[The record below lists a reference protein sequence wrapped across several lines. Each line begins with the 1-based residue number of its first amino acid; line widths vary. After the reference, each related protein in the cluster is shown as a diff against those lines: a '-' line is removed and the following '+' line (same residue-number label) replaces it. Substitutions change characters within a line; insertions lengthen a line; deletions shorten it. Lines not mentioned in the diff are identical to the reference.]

1 MSVRIETLV
10 RRAPG
15 PESKVLLDGVSLDVP
30 DGGFVALVGPS
41 GAGKTTLLRSVA
53 GLDAPE
59 SGHVVIDGRAVEGL
73 APRERNVGFVFQNYA
88 LFRHMT
94 VAKNIAFGL
103 DVLPRGQRP
112 SKADITARVA
122 ELLTLIQLPDLGQAY
137 PERLSGGQR
146 QRVALARALATR
158 PGLLLLDEPFG
169 ALDPV
174 VRRTVRA
181 WIRALHD
188 QLKLTT
194 ILVTHDQEEA
204 LDVAD
209 RVVVMQDGR
218 IVQDADPQ
226 TLEEEPAT
234 PFVMEFLGESLRFE
248 GQISSGQF
256 VPNQAHVGAFD
267 VQSLSDGPAV
277 AMIRPHEVRLHAM
290 REDGAAVRQI
300 GVRYG
305 LIRLSVN
312 LGVRTVEILQPEP
325 TASTFYDCGVQLD
338 IQEARLFR
346 DGKLARAAQ
355 EAETGQQHEMV
366 SAI

>member
-15 PESKVLLDGVSLDVP
+15 AAEKVLLRGVSLDVP

-41 GAGKTTLLRSVA
+41 GAGKTTLLRSIA

-59 SGHVVIDGRAVEGL
+59 SGHVIIDGRAVEGL

-94 VAKNIAFGL
+94 VAKNISFGL
-103 DVLPRGQRP
+103 DVLPRRKRP
-112 SKADITARVA
+112 SKNDIAARVT
-122 ELLTLIQLPDLGQAY
+122 ELLTLIQLPDLSQAY

-146 QRVALARALATR
+146 QRVALARALATGPR
-158 PGLLLLDEPFG
+158 LLLLDEPFG

-181 WIRALHD
+181 WIRSLHD
-188 QLKLTT
+188 QLGLTT

-209 RVVVMQDGR
+209 RVVVMQDGQ

-226 TLEEEPAT
+226 TLEQEPAT

-248 GQISSGQF
+248 GQVSAGRF
-256 VPNQAHVGAFD
+256 VPNQMNVEAFS
-267 VQSLSDGPAV
+267 VAGLVDGPAT
-277 AMIRPHEVRLHAM
+277 AMIRPHEACL
-290 REDGAAVRQI
+290 ENTGADTTVHRI
-300 GVRYG
+300 GARYG
-305 LIRLSVN
+305 MARLSVD
-312 LGVRTVEILQPEP
+312 LGTRMVEILRPETEAATLP
-325 TASTFYDCGVQLD
+325 AAGVSLV
-338 IQEARLFR
+338 IKEARLFR
-346 DGKLARAAQ
+346 DGKLAWAGGLAEDRPAHDMAAQ
-355 EAETGQQHEMV
+355 
-366 SAI
+366 I